1 MLISLPGSM
10 KTMIYPSEALL
21 HCVSATVVHLHR
33 CLGFATSFVFAATFL
48 TFICCVF
55 FLCVCVCVVFCV
67 SVCVCVYTVFFHS
80 ALCVQKRCVEAS
92 EIVASGGER
101 NGRGRPVLKISYTSN
116 TQAIDVRRW

>member
-33 CLGFATSFVFAATFL
+33 CLGFATSFVFATTFL
-48 TFICCVF
+48 TFICSVSFLCVCGL
-55 FLCVCVCVVFCV
+55 LCVCVCVC
-67 SVCVCVYTVFFHS
+67 TVFFHS

-101 NGRGRPVLKISYTSN
+101 NGCGRPVLKISYTSN
-116 TQAIDVRRW
+116 TPAIDVRRW